1 MREKSRMMLRG
12 IALILTLLL
21 CLSGCAGQE
30 QGQSTPAPTAL
41 ESQDPAPTESQGPDY
56 TKYNTYLELMNF
68 LYEMD
73 DCLSDYFTQVAY
85 QEQFRL
91 LDGGDFG
98 DILSDMVF
106 FSGGFF
112 IGEDPFEAALTVAE
126 LEPAYDGLDQAM
138 REMVPEAQK
147 VYEALTEMVDY
158 ITDYTYQDDGYAGAA
173 PIHAALFPLLDP
185 YYAKLDV
192 VVQQMSEVEEVLRQ
206 EDLNG
211 LLERNEMIAFYSN
224 YMFFGIEDLYELA
237 YQEENLSGDEVYI
250 QNVEAFAAIC
260 EEIKGHTNSM
270 LEALE
275 DPDQRAKVDGLNFY
289 TENENDWEYKSYKS
303 YKYYGESIIR
313 QMDEMV
319 ADAGEGRDLGP
330 TLRSFYYDYEYM
342 IDAYNRDIV
351 G

>member
-1 MREKSRMMLRG
+1 MRGKRKTTIKG
-12 IALILTLLL
+12 IAFLLALLL
-21 CLSGCAGQE
+21 CLAGCSGEEKAS
-30 QGQSTPAPTAL
+30 STPVPSAL
-41 ESQDPAPTESQGPDY
+41 ESEDPAPTESQGPDY

-73 DCLSDYFTQVAY
+73 DCLSDYFTQVVY
-85 QEQFRL
+85 QEQFQL
-91 LDGGDFG
+91 VDGGNFG
-98 DILSDMVF
+98 NIISDMVAF
-106 FSGGFF
+106 NGTFL
-112 IGEDPFEAALTVAE
+112 IGEDPFEAALTVADQ
-126 LEPAYDGLDQAM
+126 EPAYDGLDQAM

-147 VYEALTEMVDY
+147 VYEALMDMVDY

-192 VVQQMSEVEEVLRQ
+192 VVQQMSQVEEILRQ

-250 QNVEAFAAIC
+250 QDVEAFAAIC
-260 EEIKGHTNSM
+260 EEIKGNANSM

-275 DPDQRAKVDGLNFY
+275 DENQRAKVDGLNFY

-303 YKYYGESIIR
+303 YKYYGESIIT
-313 QMDEMV
+313 QLDEMV
-319 ADAGEGRDLGP
+319 ADAREGQDLGP
-330 TLRSFYYDYEYM
+330 ALRSFYYDYEYM